1 MSLAKDILANTR
13 VEHISEKLKSRLYLK
28 SILLWWDAHSRKSIH
43 TDFHQKL
50 PYSNTFGKHIYTV
63 THRILYHMCRY
74 DIIFT
79 IVHLIVVFRIRR
91 GKTSLDFQKSLLCQT
106 VNSSYFC
113 RMLIPLFM
121 FFTYFVSAPYF
132 GLGFSSQQAS
142 RIQWAQE
149 KNWSFRKGESEK
161 VHCPELGKL
170 DNRPTYVQEQLKLKR
185 NSLSRTEIKTNP
197 IQGYVKVWKYIPP
210 GKHRLG
216 TVWIIFRYSE

>member
-1 MSLAKDILANTR
+1 
-13 VEHISEKLKSRLYLK
+13 
-28 SILLWWDAHSRKSIH
+28 
-43 TDFHQKL
+43 
-50 PYSNTFGKHIYTV
+50 
-63 THRILYHMCRY
+63 MCRY
-74 DIIFT
+74 DIIFI
-79 IVHLIVVFRIRR
+79 IVHLIVVFRKRR
-91 GKTSLDFQKSLLCQT
+91 RRTSLDFQKALLCQT

-142 RIQWAQE
+142 WIQWAQE

-161 VHCPELGKL
+161 VHCPDLGKL

-197 IQGYVKVWKYIPP
+197 IQGYVKVGKYISP
-210 GKHRLG
+210 GRAQTGHSLDNIQIF
-216 TVWIIFRYSE
+216 WINQYWVSAEYTTGSKR

>member
-1 MSLAKDILANTR
+1 
-13 VEHISEKLKSRLYLK
+13 
-28 SILLWWDAHSRKSIH
+28 
-43 TDFHQKL
+43 
-50 PYSNTFGKHIYTV
+50 
-63 THRILYHMCRY
+63 MCRY

-91 GKTSLDFQKSLLCQT
+91 RKTSLDFKKALQCQT

-121 FFTYFVSAPYF
+121 FFHIFCFCSLF
-132 GLGFSSQQAS
+132 WS
-142 RIQWAQE
+142 RLSITTKLLESNEQRPAQE

-185 NSLSRTEIKTNP
+185 NSLSRIEIKKNNP
-197 IQGYVKVWKYIPP
+197 SQGYVKV
-210 GKHRLG
+210 
-216 TVWIIFRYSE
+216 